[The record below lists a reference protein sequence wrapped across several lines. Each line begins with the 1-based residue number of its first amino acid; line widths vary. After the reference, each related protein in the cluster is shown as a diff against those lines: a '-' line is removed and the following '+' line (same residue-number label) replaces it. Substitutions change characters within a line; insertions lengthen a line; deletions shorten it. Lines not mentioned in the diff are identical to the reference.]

1 MHFFNLGV
9 KKIASILFEA
19 LPLVLA
25 FIMFSLGLGLQ
36 FSDFA
41 RVITFPKAII
51 AGAIAQSLLVPFV
64 ALMLVLITKPS
75 PEIAVG
81 IMILSFC
88 PGGVMSNIMTKMAG
102 GTVALSISLTGVIS
116 LLSILTIPI
125 LVTISAGYFMGEDA
139 ISTNTTQLGIKL
151 FVLTAAPV
159 ILGLLIRNYFSRL
172 ALKVEKYV
180 SLAAAILFGIIAL
193 GSIIANWDVFVQN
206 FWQLGPILILLNII
220 LLGVGVLIGKLFNLV
235 PADQITLSIET
246 GVQNS
251 ALGITIGSIVMSSE
265 TGISALSLP
274 SGIYSVT
281 VYFVTLPTIAFT
293 RYFLK
298 RLTQNTA

>member
-1 MHFFNLGV
+1 LGV

-51 AGAIAQSLLVPFV
+51 AGAIAQSILVPLV

-125 LVTISAGYFMGEDA
+125 LVTISASYFMGEDA
-139 ISTNTTQLGIKL
+139 ISTNTTELGIKL

-159 ILGLLIRNYFSRL
+159 ILGLLIRNFFSRL
-172 ALKVEKYV
+172 ALKLECKPRCC
-180 SLAAAILFGIIAL
+180 
-193 GSIIANWDVFVQN
+193 NFV
-206 FWQLGPILILLNII
+206 WYHRT
-220 LLGVGVLIGKLFNLV
+220 GKHH
-235 PADQITLSIET
+235 S
-246 GVQNS
+246 
-251 ALGITIGSIVMSSE
+251 
-265 TGISALSLP
+265 
-274 SGIYSVT
+274 
-281 VYFVTLPTIAFT
+281 
-293 RYFLK
+293 
-298 RLTQNTA
+298 